1 MIFGSFLRE
10 AAFFNAKKHEA
21 LKNNFAEISGKEVEA
36 TGEDEMSHIPVNEEL
51 QLLWAECRGATF
63 GGVERQSLHRG
74 RGGSLAQLIVV
85 STISTGYYLSKNLK
99 KLASP
104 QKLVERRKEKMR
116 ASRHNGRSGKHG
128 VYDVKHNDR
137 DFDVANSEH
146 IDAER
151 TKQNVYWDCY
161 QGYCL
166 NGATSERKMTFTE
179 IEQAYYFEH
188 YGDHVDAQNERNVK
202 GGHAERNRTT
212 DDVLNNNKTCP
223 EESILQ
229 LGNIDC
235 TVPPDVLAKVVAE
248 FFEEFEKRY
257 GSHVHILDWALHM
270 DEATPHVHVRQVYDA
285 LNKYGEL
292 CPQQEKALEELG
304 FELPDPTKKK
314 GRFNNRKMCF
324 DAECRKLFLDIGQK
338 NGVELEYDPKYGGAS
353 YLEKQDY
360 IIEKL
365 RQQISEQ
372 QVTLQNLTMQIS
384 DIEKFAEEI
393 AEEANE
399 KACEVVSDTVVE
411 QTREEDIR
419 ELRSYKKWLISDE
432 RKTPKDKRDFVGKCL
447 DALEV
452 RLRKMAQTVA
462 DKVLGALQNPQIK
475 EQKKEEIKQ
484 RARVSVREKLAE
496 HQKQV
501 ELEKQRKAETPKVKK
516 QKTEELG

>member
-1 MIFGSFLRE
+1 
-10 AAFFNAKKHEA
+10 
-21 LKNNFAEISGKEVEA
+21 
-36 TGEDEMSHIPVNEEL
+36 MS
-51 QLLWAECRGATF
+51 
-63 GGVERQSLHRG
+63 
-74 RGGSLAQLIVV
+74 
-85 STISTGYYLSKNLK
+85 
-99 KLASP
+99 
-104 QKLVERRKEKMR
+104 KEKMR

-151 TKQNVYWDCY
+151 TKLNVYWDCY

-166 NGATSERKMTFTE
+166 NGDTSERKMTFTG
-179 IEQAYYFEH
+179 IEKAYYFEH
-188 YGDHVDAQNERNVK
+188 YGDHVDAQNERNEK
-202 GGHAERNRTT
+202 AGHAERNRTT
-212 DDVLNNNKTCP
+212 DDVLKNNKTCP

-235 TVPPDVLAKVVAE
+235 SVTPDVLAKVVAE

-257 GSHVHILDWALHM
+257 GSHVHILDWALHL

-304 FELPDPTKKK
+304 FELPDPTKNRS
-314 GRFNNRKMCF
+314 RFNNRKMCF

-338 NGVELEYDPKYGGAS
+338 NGVELEYEPEYGGAS

-360 IIEKL
+360 IIEN
-365 RQQISEQ
+365 QQ
-372 QVTLQNLTMQIS
+372 NR
-384 DIEKFAEEI
+384 I
-393 AEEANE
+393 AEMQAALDDITLKVLDMENMVEQIADDAYE
-399 KACEVVSDTVVE
+399 KACEVVADTVAE
-411 QTREEDIR
+411 HTREEDIA
-419 ELRSYKKWLISDE
+419 ELRSYKKWLTSDE

-447 DALEV
+447 DNLEA
-452 RLRKMAQTVA
+452 RFRKMAQAVA
-462 DKVLGALQNPQIK
+462 KKVLGALQSPQIK
-475 EQKKEEIKQ
+475 EQKKEEIKE
-484 RARVSVREKLAE
+484 RARVSVRERLAE

-501 ELEKQRKAETPKVKK
+501 EMEKQRKAELPKVKK

>member
-1 MIFGSFLRE
+1 
-10 AAFFNAKKHEA
+10 
-21 LKNNFAEISGKEVEA
+21 
-36 TGEDEMSHIPVNEEL
+36 MS
-51 QLLWAECRGATF
+51 
-63 GGVERQSLHRG
+63 
-74 RGGSLAQLIVV
+74 
-85 STISTGYYLSKNLK
+85 
-99 KLASP
+99 
-104 QKLVERRKEKMR
+104 KEKMR

-151 TKQNVYWDCY
+151 TKLNVYWDCY

-166 NGATSERKMTFTE
+166 NGDTSERKMTFTG
-179 IEQAYYFEH
+179 IEKAYYFEH
-188 YGDHVDAQNERNVK
+188 YGDHVDAQNERNEK
-202 GGHAERNRTT
+202 AGHAERNRTT
-212 DDVLNNNKTCP
+212 DDVLKNNKTCP

-235 TVPPDVLAKVVAE
+235 SVTPDVLAKVVAE

-257 GSHVHILDWALHM
+257 GSHVHILDWALHL

-304 FELPDPTKKK
+304 FELPDPTKKRS
-314 GRFNNRKMCF
+314 RFNNRKMCF

-338 NGVELEYDPKYGGAS
+338 NGVELEYEPEYGGAS

-360 IIEKL
+360 IIEN
-365 RQQISEQ
+365 QQKRIAKMQAALDDITLKVLDMENMVEQ
-372 QVTLQNLTMQIS
+372 
-384 DIEKFAEEI
+384 I
-393 AEEANE
+393 ADDAYE
-399 KACEVVSDTVVE
+399 KACEVVADTVAE
-411 QTREEDIR
+411 HTREEDIA
-419 ELRSYKKWLISDE
+419 ELRSYKKWLTSDE

-447 DALEV
+447 DNLEA
-452 RLRKMAQTVA
+452 RFRKMAQAVA
-462 DKVLGALQNPQIK
+462 KKVLGALQSPQIK
-475 EQKKEEIKQ
+475 EQKKEEIKE
-484 RARVSVREKLAE
+484 RARVSVRERLAE

-501 ELEKQRKAETPKVKK
+501 EMEKQRKAELPKVKK

>member
-1 MIFGSFLRE
+1 
-10 AAFFNAKKHEA
+10 
-21 LKNNFAEISGKEVEA
+21 
-36 TGEDEMSHIPVNEEL
+36 MS
-51 QLLWAECRGATF
+51 
-63 GGVERQSLHRG
+63 
-74 RGGSLAQLIVV
+74 
-85 STISTGYYLSKNLK
+85 
-99 KLASP
+99 
-104 QKLVERRKEKMR
+104 KEKMR

-151 TKQNVYWDCY
+151 TKLNVYWDCY

-166 NGATSERKMTFTE
+166 NGDTSERKMTFTG
-179 IEQAYYFEH
+179 IEKAYYFEH
-188 YGDHVDAQNERNVK
+188 YGDHVDAQNERNEK
-202 GGHAERNRTT
+202 AGHAERNRTT
-212 DDVLNNNKTCP
+212 DDVLKNNKTCP

-235 TVPPDVLAKVVAE
+235 SVTPDVLAKVVAE

-257 GSHVHILDWALHM
+257 GSHVHILDWALHL

-304 FELPDPTKKK
+304 FELPDPTKKRS
-314 GRFNNRKMCF
+314 RFNNRKMCF

-338 NGVELEYDPKYGGAS
+338 NGVELEYEPEYGGAS

-360 IIEKL
+360 IIEN
-365 RQQISEQ
+365 QQ
-372 QVTLQNLTMQIS
+372 
-384 DIEKFAEEI
+384 KRI
-393 AEEANE
+393 AEMQAALDDITLKVLDMENMVEQIADDAYE
-399 KACEVVSDTVVE
+399 KACEVVADTVAE
-411 QTREEDIR
+411 HTREEDIA
-419 ELRSYKKWLISDE
+419 ELRSYKKWLTSDE

-447 DALEV
+447 DNLEA
-452 RLRKMAQTVA
+452 RFRKMAQAVA
-462 DKVLGALQNPQIK
+462 KKVPGALQSPQIK
-475 EQKKEEIKQ
+475 EQKKEEIKE
-484 RARVSVREKLAE
+484 RARVSVRERLAE

-501 ELEKQRKAETPKVKK
+501 EMEKQRKAELPKVKK